1 MSLIN
6 KNSRLG
12 VALIVSG
19 PSGTGK
25 STVCSRVRTAMPELK
40 FSVSCTTRA
49 PRAGEQHGRDYYF
62 LSVEEFKARIANRE
76 FIEYAEVFGN
86 YYGTLKSEVIDRV
99 NSGEDVFLDIDIQGA
114 MQIRQCSLQDPLLGK
129 CCEFI
134 FVAPPSLEE
143 LERRLRNRA
152 SDSEEQILKRLG
164 KSTVEIS
171 HWKSYDYL
179 IINDVLETAVEEM
192 QSLIRM
198 TRKATKRMAEGLFN
212 V

>member
-1 MSLIN
+1 MGLIN

-12 VALIVSG
+12 VVLIVSG

-25 STVCSRVRTAMPELK
+25 STVCSRVRAAMPELK

-179 IINDVLETAVEEM
+179 IINDVLDTAVEEM
-192 QSLIRM
+192 QSLIQM

>member
-1 MSLIN
+1 MIKAALQSEVTSTLTLISKTSILRYGLFIN
-6 KNSRLG
+6 TAKYSKN
-12 VALIVSG
+12 
-19 PSGTGK
+19 
-25 STVCSRVRTAMPELK
+25 
-40 FSVSCTTRA
+40 
-49 PRAGEQHGRDYYF
+49 
-62 LSVEEFKARIANRE
+62 SVEEFKARIANCE

-99 NSGEDVFLDIDIQGA
+99 NNGEDVFLDIDIQGA
-114 MQIRQCSLQDPLLGK
+114 MQIRQSSLLDPLLGK

-179 IINDVLETAVEEM
+179 IINDVLDTAVEEM
-192 QSLIRM
+192 QSLIQM

>member
-1 MSLIN
+1 MGLIN
-6 KNSRLG
+6 QNSRLG
-12 VALIVSG
+12 VVLIVSG

-25 STVCSRVRTAMPELK
+25 STVCSRVRAAMPELK

-86 YYGTLKSEVIDRV
+86 YYGTLKSEVIGRA
-99 NSGEDVFLDIDIQGA
+99 NNGEDVFLDIDIQGA
-114 MQIRQCSLQDPLLGK
+114 MQIRQCSLQDPLLEK

-179 IINDVLETAVEEM
+179 IINDVLDTAVEEM
-192 QSLIRM
+192 QSLIQM

>member
-1 MSLIN
+1 MGLIN
-6 KNSRLG
+6 QNSRLG
-12 VALIVSG
+12 VILIVSG

-25 STVCSRVRTAMPELK
+25 STVCSRVRASMPELK

-49 PRAGEQHGRDYYF
+49 PRTGEQHGVDYYF
-62 LSVEEFKARIANRE
+62 LSVEEFKSRINNNE
-76 FIEYAEVFGN
+76 FIEYAEVFNN

-99 NSGEDVFLDIDIQGA
+99 KNGEDVFLDIDIQGA
-114 MQIRQCSLQDPLLGK
+114 MQIRQCSQQDPLLGK

-152 SDSEEQILKRLG
+152 SDSEEQILRRLG
-164 KSTVEIS
+164 KSTLEIS
-171 HWKSYDYL
+171 YWKSYDYL
-179 IINDVLETAVEEM
+179 VINDVLDTTVEEM

-198 TRKATKRMAEGLFN
+198 TRKATKRIAEGLFN

>member
-1 MSLIN
+1 MGLIN

-12 VALIVSG
+12 VVLIVSG

-25 STVCSRVRTAMPELK
+25 STVCSRVRAAMAELK

-86 YYGTLKSEVIDRV
+86 YYGTLKSEVIGRA
-99 NSGEDVFLDIDIQGA
+99 NNGEDVFLDIDIQGA
-114 MQIRQCSLQDPLLGK
+114 MQIRHCSLQDPLLEK

-179 IINDVLETAVEEM
+179 IINDVLDTAVEEM
-192 QSLIRM
+192 QSLIQM

>member
-1 MSLIN
+1 MGLIN
-6 KNSRLG
+6 QNSRLG

-25 STVCSRVRTAMPELK
+25 STVCSRVRAAMPELK

-62 LSVEEFKARIANRE
+62 LSLEEFKARIASLE

-86 YYGTLKSEVIDRV
+86 FYGTLKNEVIDRV
-99 NSGEDVFLDIDIQGA
+99 SNGEDVFLDIDIQGA
-114 MQIRQCSLQDPLLGK
+114 MQIRECSRQDPLLEK

-179 IINDVLETAVEEM
+179 IINDVLDTAVEDM
-192 QSLIRM
+192 QSLIQM
-198 TRKATKRMAEGLFN
+198 TRKATKRMAEELFN